1 MTYLELVNGV
11 LSRLREDTVPT
22 LAGSDDVVVDLVK
35 DYVNDAKRVVEEA
48 HSWSHLLDEWTFATS
63 TSSSTVTLTGSSTC
77 ALVDVIYDAN
87 GQELKPM
94 QRNEIRKRAL
104 ARPASNTPQYYAVTG
119 VTAAGPQLQLH
130 PAPDAVATYHVYG
143 YAKQGDL
150 VNDSDECL
158 VPARPVL
165 YMALA
170 LAARERGELGAQ
182 NMNELMSQARQSL
195 TDEIARDASN
205 QELENIW
212 TSI

>member
-11 LSRLREDTVPT
+11 LTRLREDTVPT

-35 DYVNDAKRVVEEA
+35 EYVNDAKRVVEEA
-48 HSWSHLLDEWTFATS
+48 HSWSHLLDEWTFNTS
-63 TSSSTVTLTGSSTC
+63 TSSSTVALTGSSTC
-77 ALVDVIYDAN
+77 AIIDVIYDAN

-104 ARPASNTPQYYAVTG
+104 ARPASNTPEYYAVTG
-119 VTAAGPQLQLH
+119 VTSAGPQLDLH
-130 PAPDAVATYHVYG
+130 PSPDAVATYYVYG

-150 VNDSDECL
+150 VNDSDVCL
-158 VPARPVL
+158 VPSRPVL

-170 LAARERGELGAQ
+170 LAARERGEVGAQ

-195 TDEIARDASN
+195 SDEIARDATN